1 MGTSEEHIWEHL
13 LREKT
18 TINGG
23 VNFYIW
29 KSHTAQTRETDCI

>member
-1 MGTSEEHIWEHL
+1 MGTPL
-13 LREKT
+13 KGKT

-29 KSHTAQTRETDCI
+29 KSHTAQTRETDCIMIQLNNLF